1 MSRETEAP
9 GRDDNYLGG
18 VGAKLEEVELPVCGL
33 VLELLN
39 LAAVLL
45 ELLNNNV
52 FVYINYLPQKPAYL
66 KEKWFN
72 VIVFVLAKV

>member
-9 GRDDNYLGG
+9 GHDDNYLGG

-33 VLELLN
+33 VLKLLN

-52 FVYINYLPQKPAYL
+52 FVYISYLPQKPAYL